1 MPNLEYCQY
10 ERGNIMDKNKIPTH
24 VIQKVR
30 ELVDDLF
37 WEYDRLSSSG
47 QSQLDQIA
55 KHLNLPTQ
63 AEVQE
68 IIEEKGAYNYLK
80 GEINEK

>member
-1 MPNLEYCQY
+1 
-10 ERGNIMDKNKIPTH
+10 MDKNKIPTH

-80 GEINEK
+80 GEINEE

>member
-1 MPNLEYCQY
+1 
-10 ERGNIMDKNKIPTH
+10 MDKNKITTH
-24 VIQKVR
+24 VIQKLR

-37 WEYDRLSSSG
+37 CEYDRLSSTR
-47 QSQLDQIA
+47 QSQLHHIA
-55 KHLNLPTQ
+55 KYLNLPTQ
-63 AEVQE
+63 AEIQE

>member
-1 MPNLEYCQY
+1 MN
-10 ERGNIMDKNKIPTH
+10 KNKIPTH
-24 VIQKVR
+24 VIYRVR
-30 ELVDDLF
+30 KLVDDLF

-47 QSQLDQIA
+47 KAQLDEIA
-55 KHLNLPTQ
+55 THLNLPTQ
-63 AEVQE
+63 AEIQE

>member
-1 MPNLEYCQY
+1 
-10 ERGNIMDKNKIPTH
+10 MDKNKIPTH

-55 KHLNLPTQ
+55 KYLNLPTQ
-63 AEVQE
+63 AEIQE

>member
-1 MPNLEYCQY
+1 
-10 ERGNIMDKNKIPTH
+10 MDKNKIPTH

-47 QSQLDQIA
+47 QSELDQIA

-63 AEVQE
+63 AEVGE
-68 IIEEKGAYNYLK
+68 LVNKK
-80 GEINEK
+80 GENK

>member
-1 MPNLEYCQY
+1 
-10 ERGNIMDKNKIPTH
+10 MDKNKIPTH
-24 VIQKVR
+24 VIHKVR
-30 ELVDDLF
+30 KLLDDLF

-47 QSQLDQIA
+47 KAQLDEIA
-55 KHLNLPTQ
+55 TLLNLPTQ

-80 GEINEK
+80 GEIDEK

>member
-1 MPNLEYCQY
+1 
-10 ERGNIMDKNKIPTH
+10 MDKNKIPTH
-24 VIQKVR
+24 VIHKVR
-30 ELVDDLF
+30 KLLDDLC

-47 QSQLDQIA
+47 KAQLDEIA
-55 KHLNLPTQ
+55 TLLNLPTQ

>member
-1 MPNLEYCQY
+1 MN
-10 ERGNIMDKNKIPTH
+10 KNKIPTH

-55 KHLNLPTQ
+55 KYLNLPTQ
-63 AEVQE
+63 AEIQE

>member
-1 MPNLEYCQY
+1 
-10 ERGNIMDKNKIPTH
+10 MDKNKIPTH

-55 KHLNLPTQ
+55 KYLNLPTQ

-68 IIEEKGAYNYLK
+68 IINQK
-80 GEINEK
+80 GENK